1 MATYLVTGA
10 AGFIGQHLTAALI
23 ARGERVYAVDVEL
36 HEEALEQARRLR
48 EVGADYHRVDLTD
61 PARVAELPDVDGVF
75 HLAALN
81 GTQNFYSSP
90 WQTLKHST
98 LPTLLLLER
107 YAGAELEFFFYAGSS
122 ESYASVVSQFDW
134 EIPTG
139 EDVPL
144 GISDPR
150 ELRWS
155 YGASKLHGEVA
166 MFAAAAELGVPAV
179 VGRFHNAYGPHMG
192 TKHVIPDFIARGRE
206 GTFSLYGSRQTRS
219 FIYIDDAVRAVL
231 AVAAGGVG
239 EVINIGSPNE
249 VTMLELAKVIMAE
262 AGWSGE
268 ITEHPAPSS
277 SVQRRSPDVTRL
289 GELIDTSTFVPL
301 EVGVREVLRSLG
313 LARAAGDH

>member
-10 AGFIGQHLTAALI
+10 AGFIGQHLTAALT
-23 ARGERVYAVDVEL
+23 ARGEVVHAVDVEL
-36 HEEALEQARRLR
+36 HEEAPAQVRRLR
-48 EVGADYHRVDLTD
+48 TSGAHYHRLDLTD
-61 PARVAELPDVDGVF
+61 PAQVATLPEVDGVF

-81 GTQNFYSSP
+81 GTQNFYAAP
-90 WQTLKHST
+90 WRTLKHST

-107 YAGAELEFFFYAGSS
+107 YAGTALEFFFYAGSS
-122 ESYASVVSQFDW
+122 EAYASVVSRFGWQ
-134 EIPTG
+134 IPTG

-144 GISDPR
+144 GITDPR

-192 TKHVIPDFIARGRE
+192 TKHVIPDFIDRGRR
-206 GTFSLYGSRQTRS
+206 GIYSLYGSRQTRS
-219 FIYIDDAVRAVL
+219 FIFIDDAVRAVL
-231 AVAAGGVG
+231 AVAQKGVG
-239 EVINIGSPNE
+239 EVINIGSPHE
-249 VTMLELAKVIMAE
+249 VSMLELARVIMAE

-268 ITEHPAPSS
+268 IVEHPAPSS

-289 GELIDTSTFVPL
+289 GQLLDTSTFMPL
-301 EVGVREVLRSLG
+301 PEGIRRVLQSLG
-313 LARAAGDH
+313 SAEGDH